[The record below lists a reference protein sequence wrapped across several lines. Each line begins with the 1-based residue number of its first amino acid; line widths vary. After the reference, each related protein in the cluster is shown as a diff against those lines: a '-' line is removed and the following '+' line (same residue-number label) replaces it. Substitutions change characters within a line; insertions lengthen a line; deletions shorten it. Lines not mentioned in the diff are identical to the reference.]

1 MRLLLAEDEIEL
13 ANAIGAIL
21 SHSGY
26 VTDTVHDGLA
36 ALDHLS
42 QNTYDAVVL
51 DIMMPKLDG
60 IEVLKFMR
68 ARGDR
73 TPVIILTAKSEID
86 DKVNGL
92 DAGADDYLTKPFSAK
107 ELLARLRAIT
117 RREPTQKSPVLTLG
131 NTTLEL
137 ATYKI
142 SAPGGSFILANKEFR
157 IMQELMSSGDR
168 ILPQST
174 LLEKIWGD
182 EGDND
187 QNVLWVYISYIR
199 KKLEKIGSNTV
210 IKAHRNAGYSLVV
223 NHDI

>member
-1 MRLLLAEDEIEL
+1 MRLLLAEDELEL
-13 ANAIGAIL
+13 SNALCAIL
-21 SHSGY
+21 SHGGY
-26 VTDTVHDGLA
+26 VTDAVGDGLA
-36 ALDHLS
+36 ALEQLS
-42 QNTYDAVVL
+42 KNTYDAVVL

-68 ARGDR
+68 SRGDR
-73 TPVIILTAKSEID
+73 TPVIILTAKSETD

-131 NTTLEL
+131 NTTLDL

-157 IMQELMSSGDR
+157 IMQELMSSGDK
-168 ILPQST
+168 ILPQGT

-182 EGDND
+182 DGDGD

-199 KKLEKIGSNTV
+199 KKLEKIGSDNV
-210 IKAHRNAGYSLVV
+210 IKAHRNAGYSLVIS
-223 NHDI
+223 NDS